1 MEEPVMFDTEWT
13 TLRYL
18 VGWVQVRVR
27 SVRDGGSES
36 GALTLEWII
45 IAAAIAIAA
54 VGAVFV
60 FGGEVTKYTSKLP

>member
-1 MEEPVMFDTEWT
+1 MFDTEWT

-18 VGWVQVRVR
+18 VGWVQARVR
-27 SVRDGGSES
+27 SVRDDGSES

-60 FGGEVTKYTSKLP
+60 FGGEVTKYTNKLP